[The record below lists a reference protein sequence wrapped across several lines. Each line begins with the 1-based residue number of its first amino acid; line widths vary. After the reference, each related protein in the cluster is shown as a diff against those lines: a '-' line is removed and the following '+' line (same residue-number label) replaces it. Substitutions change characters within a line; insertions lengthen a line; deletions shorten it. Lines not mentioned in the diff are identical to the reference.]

1 MLSKFS
7 VKKPYT
13 VVVAVIM
20 VLILGTI
27 SFINLETDLLPS
39 MDLPYLVIMTTYPG
53 ASPEEVEL
61 VVTRPIEQ
69 VVATTSNIKDINS
82 ISSEN
87 SSLVIMEF
95 NNNVNMD
102 SVIIEI
108 NSNLDLIKG
117 AWNDS
122 IGNPMI
128 IRINPDMLPVM
139 ISAVDMKDV
148 DIAQVSRIAEEQI
161 IPELESVEGV
171 ASVTGVGLLEEKIQ
185 VTISPEKIDKLNKN
199 ILANI
204 DSKLSEV
211 EDKLLVARKEIE
223 EGKTKL
229 VLEEEKQRGK
239 LIEGEKAI
247 AQGKEEI
254 EKGEIK
260 EEN

>member
-1 MLSKFS
+1 
-7 VKKPYT
+7 
-13 VVVAVIM
+13 M

-171 ASVTGVGLLEEKIQ
+171 ASVTGVGLLEEKY
-185 VTISPEKIDKLNKN
+185 K
-199 ILANI
+199 
-204 DSKLSEV
+204 
-211 EDKLLVARKEIE
+211 
-223 EGKTKL
+223 
-229 VLEEEKQRGK
+229 
-239 LIEGEKAI
+239 
-247 AQGKEEI
+247 
-254 EKGEIK
+254 
-260 EEN
+260 

>member
-1 MLSKFS
+1 
-7 VKKPYT
+7 
-13 VVVAVIM
+13 M

-171 ASVTGVGLLEEKIQ
+171 ASVTGGVGLLEEK
-185 VTISPEKIDKLNKN
+185 KYK
-199 ILANI
+199 
-204 DSKLSEV
+204 
-211 EDKLLVARKEIE
+211 
-223 EGKTKL
+223 
-229 VLEEEKQRGK
+229 
-239 LIEGEKAI
+239 
-247 AQGKEEI
+247 
-254 EKGEIK
+254 
-260 EEN
+260 

>member
-1 MLSKFS
+1 
-7 VKKPYT
+7 
-13 VVVAVIM
+13 M

-171 ASVTGVGLLEEKIQ
+171 ASVTGGWSFRGKIQ
-185 VTISPEKIDKLNKN
+185 VTISPEKK
-199 ILANI
+199 
-204 DSKLSEV
+204 
-211 EDKLLVARKEIE
+211 
-223 EGKTKL
+223 
-229 VLEEEKQRGK
+229 
-239 LIEGEKAI
+239 
-247 AQGKEEI
+247 
-254 EKGEIK
+254 
-260 EEN
+260 

>member
-171 ASVTGVGLLEEKIQ
+171 ASVTGGVGLLEEKY
-185 VTISPEKIDKLNKN
+185 K
-199 ILANI
+199 
-204 DSKLSEV
+204 
-211 EDKLLVARKEIE
+211 
-223 EGKTKL
+223 
-229 VLEEEKQRGK
+229 
-239 LIEGEKAI
+239 
-247 AQGKEEI
+247 
-254 EKGEIK
+254 
-260 EEN
+260 

>member
-211 EDKLLVARKEIE
+211 EDKLLVAKRNR
-223 EGKTKL
+223 
-229 VLEEEKQRGK
+229 RG
-239 LIEGEKAI
+239 
-247 AQGKEEI
+247 
-254 EKGEIK
+254 
-260 EEN
+260 